1 MASSGSTQ
9 GMDKLKDVGQQVLK
23 SAGDKAMSTVTDK
36 LGGFTD
42 KLEGIADGGP
52 IGKAVEKGG
61 KAAAQGDSP
70 LLGGLKGAASGIKDK
85 ITGGGGG
92 KGSGGGKA
100 TKSTNIV
107 ETIDVG
113 VPVKVAYNQWTE
125 FGAFP
130 SFMKKVKSVEAPD
143 ENKITFKAQIF
154 LSHRTWE
161 ATILEQ
167 IPDERI
173 VWRSKG
179 QKGHVDG
186 AVTFHE
192 IGPNLTRILVVLE
205 YYPQGLFEK
214 TGNIWEAQ
222 GRRARAELRHFRR
235 HVMTRTILDPEDVE
249 GWRGTIED
257 GEVVESHEDAVERE
271 QQEQDEQDQDESGDE
286 GGEQGED
293 EEPEDEYE
301 SEDEEAPEDEGETDD
316 EDAPD
321 DEDEYDEEGEEEAPE
336 DEYESD
342 DEPEEDEAPDD
353 EEAQDE
359 EESADDEYEEEGEEE
374 DAPEDEY
381 EDEAAD
387 EDDEALDEEEP
398 SEDDEAGESA
408 DEDPEDEYEEEEEE
422 EQPARKPRRRRA
434 S

>member
-1 MASSGSTQ
+1 MASSGSSE

-23 SAGDKAMSTVTDK
+23 SAGGKAMSTVSDK
-36 LGGFTD
+36 LGGLTE

-92 KGSGGGKA
+92 KSGGGKA
-100 TKSTNIV
+100 TKSTNII

-130 SFMKKVKSVEAPD
+130 SFMKKVENVEAQD
-143 ENKITFKAQIF
+143 DNKITFKAQIF

-167 IPDERI
+167 VPDERI

-179 QKGHVDG
+179 EKGHVDG

-205 YYPQGLFEK
+205 YYAQGLFEK

-235 HVMTRTILDPEDVE
+235 HVMTRTILDPDEVE
-249 GWRGTIED
+249 GWRGTIHD

-271 QQEQDEQDQDESGDE
+271 EQEQEQDEQDQDEQDQDEQDQDDEYGDE
-286 GGEQGED
+286 EA
-293 EEPEDEYE
+293 PEDEYE
-301 SEDEEAPEDEGETDD
+301 SDEEAPEDDEDDEAAEDEEAPEDEYE
-316 EDAPD
+316 
-321 DEDEYDEEGEEEAPE
+321 EEGEEEEAPE

-342 DEPEEDEAPDD
+342 EEAPEDD
-353 EEAQDE
+353 EEAPEDE
-359 EESADDEYEEEGEEE
+359 
-374 DAPEDEY
+374 APEDEY
-381 EDEAAD
+381 EEDEGEEEEAPEEED
-387 EDDEALDEEEP
+387 EEDALDEEEP
-398 SEDDEAGESA
+398 SEDDEAGEPA

-422 EQPARKPRRRRA
+422 EEEQPARKSRRRRA